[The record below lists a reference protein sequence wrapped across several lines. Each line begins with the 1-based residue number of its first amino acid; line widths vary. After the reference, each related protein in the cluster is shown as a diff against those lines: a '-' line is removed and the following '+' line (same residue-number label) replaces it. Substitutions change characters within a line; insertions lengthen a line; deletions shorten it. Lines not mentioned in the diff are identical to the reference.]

1 MASSYARA
9 GCAPLHQLTGTTSSS
24 IPVAERRR
32 IVRGDRNGLI
42 TRRRMDS
49 ELPAVPRTVRVLV
62 VDDHGIVRDGL
73 PLLLDR
79 QKHMEVVGTATTGK
93 EAVDAAARLKP
104 DVIVMD
110 LMLPELNGDDA
121 TERILSLLPQ
131 THVVVLSVSHTSEH
145 VFRALRAG
153 AHGYVLKE
161 AAGVELVRAITAVFA
176 GERYLSPLITDL
188 LIRGLLDS
196 SSGPSPL
203 ERLSGREREVL
214 HLTVAGST
222 SAEIAEHLSL
232 SRRTVDTYRS

>member
-1 MASSYARA
+1 MYGSWH
-9 GCAPLHQLTGTTSSS
+9 GLLTQT
-24 IPVAERRR
+24 
-32 IVRGDRNGLI
+32 
-42 TRRRMDS
+42 RMDS
-49 ELPAVPRTVRVLV
+49 ELSGSSRTVRVLV

-73 PLLLDR
+73 TLLLDR

-93 EAVDAAARLKP
+93 EAVDAAARLMP
-104 DVIVMD
+104 DVVVMD
-110 LMLPELNGDDA
+110 LMLPELSGVDA
-121 TERILSLLPQ
+121 TERILSFLPQ

-153 AHGYVLKE
+153 AHGYVVKE
-161 AAGVELVRAITAVFA
+161 AAGVELVRAITAVFC

-188 LIRGLLDS
+188 LIRGLLDD

-222 SAEIAEHLSL
+222 SAEIAEQLSL
-232 SRRTVDTYRS
+232 SRRTVDTYRSRVMEKLGVSDLPTLIRFAIEHAMAPA